1 MSTPTTCSMPANL
14 TESYPEL
21 HAASSEWQTPPP
33 SDCLAGRQ
41 VLVTGAGDG
50 IGLTAAK
57 TLACFGANVI
67 LLGRTRS
74 KLEAAFDWIGAHTET
89 QPVIVPCDLEGLADD
104 NAQALAG
111 AIDEAFGKLHGVLHN
126 ASLLGPKLPL
136 AHYPSNEWQR
146 VFQVNVHAVQTL
158 NRELQPLLT
167 HDEGSTVV
175 FTSSSVGRQGRA
187 FWGAYAASKFALEGL
202 MQTFADEVENTT
214 TIKAVS
220 LNPGGTRTA
229 MRAAAYPAEDPQTVP
244 LAEAHMDLYVQLFR
258 SHPLVP
264 QGAQLNARDAAS
276 RDWVQ

>member
-1 MSTPTTCSMPANL
+1 MLANL
-14 TESYPEL
+14 PEHYPEL
-21 HAASSEWQTPPP
+21 AAASVDWQQPPP
-33 SDCLAGRQ
+33 SGCLTGRHI
-41 VLVTGAGDG
+41 LITGAGAG
-50 IGLTAAK
+50 IGCAAAK
-57 TLACFGANVI
+57 TFASYGANVI

-74 KLEAAFDWIGAHTET
+74 KLETVFDWISARTDT
-89 QPVIVPCDLEGLADD
+89 NPVIVPCDLEGLADD
-104 NAQALAG
+104 NAKALAD
-111 AIDEAFGKLHGVLHN
+111 AIDEAFGQLHGVLHN

-136 AHYPSNEWQR
+136 AHYPSADWQR
-146 VFQVNVHAVQTL
+146 VFQVNVHSVQTL

-167 HDEGSTVV
+167 HDQGSTVV

-244 LAEAHMDLYVQLFR
+244 LPETHMDLYVHLFR
-258 SHPLVP
+258 AHPAVA
-264 QGAQLNARDAAS
+264 QGAQLDVREAAS
-276 RDWVQ
+276 RAWIQ